1 MAYVVGPGSQGV
13 VYHSIEELDSPLDQ
27 RDVTSRNKILRD
39 LSFSERQQYIKG
51 IYGYVRKSIV
61 ARRYVR
67 PIRYVTKTEAYYLLQ
82 KPQNR
87 SITAPIESSIV
98 RTFPIE
104 TYAGD
109 TEEMILIAVPDEERA
124 AYPEYP
130 ILWQE
135 SDLNTQNR
143 NNNRPAPVQSVPG
156 CYTRE
161 EQEALLSTGK
171 AIPYKPICK

>member
-1 MAYVVGPGSQGV
+1 MAYIDSPASQR
-13 VYHSIEELDSPLDQ
+13 YYPREELDTPLDQ
-27 RDVTSRNKILRD
+27 RDVTSSNKFFRD
-39 LSFSERQQYIKG
+39 ISDKERPFYIKG

-104 TYAGD
+104 TYAGE
-109 TEEMILIAVPDEERA
+109 TEQMILVAVPDEERD
-124 AYPEYP
+124 AYPQYP

-143 NNNRPAPVQSVPG
+143 NNNRQAPVQSVSG